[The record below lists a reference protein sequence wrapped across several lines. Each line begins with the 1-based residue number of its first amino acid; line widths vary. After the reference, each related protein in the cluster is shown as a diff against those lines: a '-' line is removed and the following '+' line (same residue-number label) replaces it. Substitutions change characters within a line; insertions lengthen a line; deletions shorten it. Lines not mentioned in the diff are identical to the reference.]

1 MNSTVSLHQTLEKHF
16 NSIYWLVFLS
26 AVALSLIYASN
37 QILTG
42 DQTQMLIKGYLGAYQ
57 NNWLSYGNAASV
69 VGNVPGSLS
78 TYIVGIPLLIWN
90 SAWAPMLLL
99 LALRVVSFLLFD
111 LVIKQIFSPVV
122 RLSFLVL
129 YLLNPWFL
137 FDSLIYNPAYLCFFA
152 ALHCWSAFNMSQQRS
167 FIFSFLNVIAIGF
180 AMQLHYSWPI
190 LAVMSAYLFYRR
202 LIHVH
207 WLGIIFGCATIFVSL
222 IPYLIELQAN
232 QAIQGQESDRY
243 IGWGGV
249 HVYPVFKSVLY
260 WLRYS
265 SFLFSNRIIT
275 DAEFLWLTDINW
287 LRMAI
292 NYLWQAVL
300 YVVGGLTVIVSWGI
314 NQRVWRRIKPHWRS
328 RKALN
333 LSNQDWLMHYA
344 FSAVLGIIISAILS
358 PIIFSY
364 WHLII
369 TFGFALFPVLYQAQ
383 RWQNSQPERLAKII
397 MLVAGYF
404 LVVNLVASHDS
415 NKFSYTH
422 SFAEQERQFLIDKG
436 LAVQS
441 PLDTI
446 R

>member
-1 MNSTVSLHQTLEKHF
+1 MSTSVSLHQTIEKHLS
-16 NSIYWLVFLS
+16 SIFWLIVII
-26 AVALSLIYASN
+26 ATALSVIYASN

-42 DQTQMLIKGYLGAYQ
+42 DQHQMLIKGYLGAYQ
-57 NNWLSYGNAASV
+57 DNWLSYGNAASV
-69 VGNVPGSLS
+69 VGNVPGSFS
-78 TYIVGIPLLIWN
+78 TYIVGLPLVIWN
-90 SAWAPMLLL
+90 SPWAPMLLL
-99 LALRVVSFLLFD
+99 IALRLASFFLFD
-111 LVIKQIFSPVV
+111 AVIKHIFSPTV
-122 RLSFLVL
+122 RISFLVL

-152 ALHCWSAFNMSQQRS
+152 ALHCWSAFKMSQQKS
-167 FIFSFLNVIAIGF
+167 LIYTTLNVLAIGF

-207 WLGIIFGCATIFVSL
+207 WFGFLLGGAIVVTSL

-232 QAIQGQESDRY
+232 TAIQGQESDRY

-249 HVYPVFKSVLY
+249 HVYPVLKSVLY

-275 DAEFLWLTDINW
+275 DAEFLWLTDITW
-287 LRMAI
+287 LRLSI
-292 NYLWQAVL
+292 DYLWQAIL

-314 NQRVWRRIKPHWRS
+314 NQRVWRTIKPHWRS
-328 RKALN
+328 RETLN
-333 LSNQDWLMHYA
+333 LSQQDWLMHYA

-369 TFGFALFPVLYQAQ
+369 TFGFALFPVLYQAE
-383 RWQNSQPERLAKII
+383 RWQRSKPKHLAGII
-397 MLVAGYF
+397 CIVTSYF

-415 NKFSYTH
+415 NKYSYTD
-422 SFAEQERQFLIDKG
+422 SYQQQVEFYIQQKELTTLPPQQEN
-436 LAVQS
+436 
-441 PLDTI
+441 
-446 R
+446 